1 MARDPNLRTIFIDS
15 VVAFLQKFGFEGL
28 DFDWEYPGF
37 FEGSDP
43 ENDKDNFSALIR
55 ELAERLHPMGYLLS
69 SAVSP
74 GYEKV
79 RVTLRRLIT
88 YHNYYFGPRNQ
99 FEFEFF
105 D

>member
-1 MARDPNLRTIFIDS
+1 MARDPSLRAIFIDS

-37 FEGSDP
+37 FEGADP
-43 ENDKDNFSALIR
+43 ENDRDNFSALIR
-55 ELAERLHPMGYLLS
+55 ELAETLHPMGYLLS

-79 RVTLRRLIT
+79 RETKCSTGACCKKISVSKRTK
-88 YHNYYFGPRNQ
+88 
-99 FEFEFF
+99 E
-105 D
+105 